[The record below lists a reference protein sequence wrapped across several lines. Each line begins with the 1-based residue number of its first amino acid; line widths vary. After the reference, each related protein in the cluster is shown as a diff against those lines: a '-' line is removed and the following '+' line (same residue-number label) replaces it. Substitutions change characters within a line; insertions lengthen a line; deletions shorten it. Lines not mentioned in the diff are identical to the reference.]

1 MFIRMKWR
9 LSRVCCFG
17 ENADANL
24 ARCRC
29 RDATDVLK
37 STSSTESESED
48 DLGPHFAEMSWF
60 TPERKRGCP
69 LEEVEMVVK
78 MG

>member
-29 RDATDVLK
+29 RDATDVWK

-48 DLGPHFAEMSWF
+48 DLGSQIKILQKCYDAIGACQREKGGVH
-60 TPERKRGCP
+60 
-69 LEEVEMVVK
+69 
-78 MG
+78 

>member
-48 DLGPHFAEMSWF
+48 DLGSQIKILQKCYDAIGACHRE
-60 TPERKRGCP
+60 KGG
-69 LEEVEMVVK
+69 VH
-78 MG
+78 

>member
-1 MFIRMKWR
+1 MET
-9 LSRVCCFG
+9 VCCFG

-29 RDATDVLK
+29 RDATDVWK

-48 DLGPHFAEMSWF
+48 DLGPQIKILQKCYCAIGACHRE
-60 TPERKRGCP
+60 TGG
-69 LEEVEMVVK
+69 VH
-78 MG
+78 

>member
-1 MFIRMKWR
+1 MKWR

-29 RDATDVLK
+29 RDATDVWK
-37 STSSTESESED
+37 YK
-48 DLGPHFAEMSWF
+48 FN
-60 TPERKRGCP
+60 
-69 LEEVEMVVK
+69 
-78 MG
+78 